1 MWKIFSGFQMTSKR
15 DYYEVLGV
23 GRDAD
28 ATELKAKYRKLAL
41 KYHPDRNPDN
51 KDAEDKFKEAAEAY
65 EVLTD
70 LKKRQV
76 YDQFGHKGL
85 ENTGFSGAGGFEDIF
100 SSFGDIFEDFFG
112 FGGSS
117 RGRGGSRTQR
127 GSDLRYDLTLEFM
140 EAAFGTEKE
149 LSIDKMNT
157 CGTCHGDGC
166 KPGTHPEVCST
177 CRGSGQY
184 TQSQGFFTV
193 RSSCPHCQGRGKRI
207 TSPCPEC
214 HGRGQVYI
222 KKTVSLKVPAGVDS
236 GSRLRLTGEGEAS
249 PNGGSHGDLYV
260 FLQVKP
266 HKFFQRNQNDIIC
279 LAEISFIQATLGAK
293 ITVQTLTGDET
304 LKIPPGTQ
312 YGDTF
317 RLPGQGIASLR
328 TGQRGDQII
337 QVEIKTPTKISKK
350 QEKLLK
356 EFEDLDASKFTSRLK
371 NLLKS
376 NG

>member
-1 MWKIFSGFQMTSKR
+1 MTSKR
-15 DYYEVLGV
+15 DYYEVLGA

-28 ATELKAKYRKLAL
+28 ASELKAKYRKLAL

-51 KDAEDKFKEAAEAY
+51 KEAEDKFKEAAEAY
-65 EVLTD
+65 EVLSD
-70 LKKRQV
+70 PQKRKL
-76 YDQFGHKGL
+76 YDQFGHQGL
-85 ENTGFSGAGGFEDIF
+85 EGTGFSGGRGFDDIF

-112 FGGSS
+112 FGGNSR
-117 RGRGGSRTQR
+117 RGRSRVQR
-127 GSDLRYDLTLEFM
+127 GSDLRYDLTIDFM

-149 LSIDKMNT
+149 LKLQKMQACEACDGN
-157 CGTCHGDGC
+157 GC
-166 KPGTHPEVCST
+166 KPGTQPEVCPT
-177 CRGSGQY
+177 CHGSGQFS
-184 TQSQGFFTV
+184 QSQGFFTV
-193 RSSCPHCQGRGKRI
+193 RSTCPHCQGRGQRI
-207 TSPCPEC
+207 SDPCSEC
-214 HGRGQVYI
+214 GGRGQKLI
-222 KKTVSLKVPAGVDS
+222 NKTVSLKVPAGVDS

-249 PNGGSHGDLYV
+249 PNGGPPGDLYV

-266 HKFFQRNQNDIIC
+266 HKFFQRSDSDIIC

-293 ITVQTLTGDET
+293 ITVPTLTGEET

-317 RLPGQGIASLR
+317 RLPNEGIASLR
-328 TGQRGDQII
+328 TGRRGDQII

-356 EFEDLDASKFTSRLK
+356 EFEDLDASKFTNRLK
-371 NLLKS
+371 NLLKN